1 MTISTATTTTSPA
14 RAPLAGFAAQLLLL
28 AALAATV
35 GLSTPGWVAG
45 VAYGAVLCGLLAVAL
60 RRSGMRDLGWAN
72 SVTLGRAILT
82 GGVTALLLSGAP
94 KLLVVTIAA
103 VALAMDGVDGQIARR
118 TGTTTSL
125 GARFDMEVDA
135 YLILALSAAAAVEYG
150 WWALAIGAF
159 RYVFVAAA
167 WVAPWLNAPL
177 PPKFSRKV
185 VAAQQGVM
193 LAVVVSGLLPT
204 WLAVAAL
211 AVALGSL
218 AWSFGRDIAWL
229 YSAHRRR
236 LRLAGVAPWD
246 AGVEAT
252 EIAHACA
259 SPMSASSTPAG
270 ATRLW
275 LRIQAQ
281 S

>member
-14 RAPLAGFAAQLLLL
+14 RAPLAGFAAQLVLL
-28 AALAATV
+28 AALTGVV
-35 GLSTPGWVAG
+35 GLSTWGWAAG
-45 VAYGAVLCGLLAVAL
+45 VTYGTVLCGLLAVAL
-60 RRSGMRDLGWAN
+60 HRAGMRGLGWAN
-72 SVTLGRAILT
+72 RVTFARAILT

-118 TGTTTSL
+118 TGTATAF
-125 GARFDMEVDA
+125 GARFDMEIDA
-135 YLILALSAAAAVEYG
+135 FLILVLSIAAAAEYG

-159 RYVFVAAA
+159 RYLFLAAA

-193 LAVVVSGLLPT
+193 LAVVVSGLLPG

-211 AVALGSL
+211 LIALGSL
-218 AWSFGRDIAWL
+218 TWSFGRDIAWL
-229 YSAHRRR
+229 YVASRVRLQARSRWSAPQR
-236 LRLAGVAPWD
+236 
-246 AGVEAT
+246 
-252 EIAHACA
+252 
-259 SPMSASSTPAG
+259 PAL
-270 ATRLW
+270 ATR
-275 LRIQAQ
+275 
-281 S
+281 